1 MNQVTK
7 NSLKKLPQNIYQYD
21 YTHSAMLKMN
31 LKQIHANHDPGKSE
45 NMRQS
50 TSNSSLSSDLSRA
63 MGY

>member
-1 MNQVTK
+1 MT
-7 NSLKKLPQNIYQYD
+7 
-21 YTHSAMLKMN
+21 THSAMLKMN